1 MVAAH
6 GAAGLG
12 AKVALIERDLL
23 GGDCFNVGCV
33 PSNALIRTSRLYAE
47 MRKAEQYGAA
57 VPTDIRVD
65 FSAVME
71 RMRRIRTRIDWA
83 RSLTLPW
90 LPPATSRWTISPATD
105 ARATPRAGRKS

>member
-1 MVAAH
+1 MAAH

-83 RSLTLPW
+83 RSLTLSIPIQRK
-90 LPPATSRWTISPATD
+90 LRRSGRRPLRTIE
-105 ARATPRAGRKS
+105 RA